1 MCITKGCIILLCF
14 NFSIFFYYSRHKKPL
29 LPPGLMP
36 GENIYENVPLKREG
50 DRKPA
55 PPPGQLPP
63 LPPPKGPLMA
73 NGGPGGL
80 PPIPPKNTATGLPY
94 DLQRLRGVS
103 VDRYQEYKTPGYYE
117 DTYYTRA
124 TNDGRVTV
132 KHVDPHAPGTGLPPT
147 AAGVPGVVPGTVVA
161 PPPPMPLGGKLER
174 HSSHPNLR
182 PRPATAGGRR
192 LPKTPINP
200 PGTIIVIENVV
211 SKTGRGRTLP
221 EPKRPGTS
229 AALAR
234 NTRQPPASG
243 ATVATAAGTSTI
255 VNNAAVADQD
265 RRSYSLPRRPPTVD
279 RLGVKA
285 STGPQ
290 GTGRR
295 LPPTP
300 QQTAIPL
307 HHAPVSGVTGGRK
320 RELPKPQ
327 SLELRHSNREL
338 MNNTNASM
346 GLGGLL
352 GRSSRSMN
360 FPRLEG
366 SPTHR

>member
-1 MCITKGCIILLCF
+1 
-14 NFSIFFYYSRHKKPL
+14 
-29 LPPGLMP
+29 MP

-63 LPPPKGPLMA
+63 HPPPKGPLMA

-80 PPIPPKNTATGLPY
+80 PPIPPKITATGLPY

-132 KHVDPHAPGTGLPPT
+132 KHVDHPPGTIPPT
-147 AAGVPGVVPGTVVA
+147 AAGVVPGSVVA
-161 PPPPMPLGGKLER
+161 PPPMGSRLER

-192 LPKTPINP
+192 LPKTPANP

-307 HHAPVSGVTGGRK
+307 HHAPVSGVTGSRK